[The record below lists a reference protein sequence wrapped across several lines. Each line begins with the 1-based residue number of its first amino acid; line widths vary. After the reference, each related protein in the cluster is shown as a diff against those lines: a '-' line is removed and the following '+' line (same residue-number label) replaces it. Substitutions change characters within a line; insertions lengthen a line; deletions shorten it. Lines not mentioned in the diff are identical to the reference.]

1 MVKRILTFL
10 VLAAS
15 ATASVCAQEKS
26 VFYSAAMHPADP
38 AVASYTLKLQP
49 FENNRYKG
57 VLTDAL
63 NQVRSTGEYVA
74 VGKKYLEDGH
84 FTYFYADGKIESE
97 GEYVRGVKVGSWK
110 RYDQAGKRKQDR
122 YYPMDAAN
130 LIRDSMQIEKTD
142 DENTSVKE

>member
-1 MVKRILTFL
+1 M
-10 VLAAS
+10 VLAT
-15 ATASVCAQEKS
+15 TASVSVSAQEKT
-26 VFYSAAMHPADP
+26 VFYSAAMQPADP
-38 AVASYTLKLQP
+38 SVASYTLKLQP

-57 VLTDAL
+57 VLSDAL
-63 NQVRSTGEYVA
+63 DKVRSTGEYTA

-84 FTYFYADGKIESE
+84 FTFFYPDGKIESE

-110 RYDQAGKRKQDR
+110 RYDQTGKRKQDR
-122 YYPMDAAN
+122 YYPVDSAN